1 MFLITFSKAQ
11 GDMRFL
17 GAATKDGSPL
27 SGATVVVVMDG
38 KQIFNL
44 KTGKNGKFKFKEILI
59 SDLFSSFDQV
69 KDINLSFSSVLGFLK
84 NYKKHSPSIKL

>member
-1 MFLITFSKAQ
+1 MFLITSSKAQ

-27 SGATVVVVMDG
+27 SGATVAVVMDG

-44 KTGKNGKFKFKEILI
+44 KTGKTANL
-59 SDLFSSFDQV
+59 
-69 KDINLSFSSVLGFLK
+69 NLSLTLAICIA
-84 NYKKHSPSIKL
+84 SIFIRRDV